1 MVMEPPTSKSSPREG
16 FDERWQA
23 LLLTRW
29 NLRYFFTKLSCAIS
43 KVTVMLAIADDCVER
58 RHRNSRPE

>member
-23 LLLTRW
+23 LLLTRVESEI
-29 NLRYFFTKLSCAIS
+29 FFHKIVLCY
-43 KVTVMLAIADDCVER
+43 
-58 RHRNSRPE
+58 